1 MELASAKLSSSSQDV
16 MPKVDDVIA
25 VVQQA
30 QDQSTPGKGQ
40 TDAPLAKNAFNNLS
54 AFGFSFAVLNTW
66 VVLVVG
72 LGSGLASGGPSAC

>member
-1 MELASAKLSSSSQDV
+1 MELASSKLSSQDI
-16 MPKVDDVIA
+16 MPKVDDVTA

-40 TDAPLAKNAFNNLS
+40 TDPPLAKNAFNNLS

-72 LGSGLASGGPSAC
+72 LGSGLASGGPSAR